1 MCTVASADVPSP
13 EDCPHRLRL
22 CRLRLGSGDVG
33 YGFTMYTATEP
44 AAAGQFVGDVDRQS
58 PAERAG
64 LVTGDRVVEV
74 NGENVETNSHHEV

>member
-1 MCTVASADVPSP
+1 
-13 EDCPHRLRL
+13 
-22 CRLRLGSGDVG
+22 
-33 YGFTMYTATEP
+33 MYTATEP